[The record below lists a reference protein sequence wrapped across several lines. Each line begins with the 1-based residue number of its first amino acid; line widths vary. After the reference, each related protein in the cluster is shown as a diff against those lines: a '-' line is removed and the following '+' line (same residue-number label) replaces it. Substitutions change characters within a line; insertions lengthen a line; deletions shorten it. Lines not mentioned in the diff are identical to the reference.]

1 MSQNGKLEVVLDITD
16 WKHEAMANET
26 IIGSQQAIEERLA
39 ILWPYIKP
47 EASWLAADVNGAK
60 DGFVWYCYIDK
71 PITSNKFY
79 CTWETAS
86 NEKPDG
92 FPMLGLHITIP
103 DGLEWHDLIFE
114 RPK

>member
-1 MSQNGKLEVVLDITD
+1 MNKREIMMT
-16 WKHEAMANET
+16 KMANDKT
-26 IIGSQQAIEERLA
+26 ALLRQVEEQLTN
-39 ILWPYIKP
+39 LWPYIKP

-71 PITSNKFY
+71 PIISNKFY

-103 DGLEWHDLIFE
+103 AQLEWHDLIFQ
-114 RPK
+114 RPKQ